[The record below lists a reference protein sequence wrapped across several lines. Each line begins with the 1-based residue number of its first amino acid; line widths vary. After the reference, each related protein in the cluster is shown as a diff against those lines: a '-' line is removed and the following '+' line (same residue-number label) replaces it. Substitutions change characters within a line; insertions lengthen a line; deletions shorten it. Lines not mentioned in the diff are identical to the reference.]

1 MAWPDFSIFANTSDF
16 WLTRFVFL
24 RFLGLVYLVAFI
36 SLVRQVIPLLGERG
50 LTPARQHLD
59 GIRYNFRNGGV
70 AMWKLPTLFWFNC
83 SDKAL
88 RTLAWLGLGLSF
100 LVMIGYANVII
111 LFALWLIYLSFVHVG
126 QLWYGYGW
134 ETELLETGLIA
145 VFMVPLISLSPFPQ
159 FATPVAAIWLLLW
172 LAFRVHFG
180 AGMIKMRSDSCWKD
194 LTCLNYHFETQP
206 LPNPLSRYF
215 HFAPKIFLKLGVL
228 WTHFAQLV
236 IPVFLFIPG
245 IPRIVAGITLL
256 VFQIILILSGNL
268 SFINLVSLAAVFAA
282 FNDDFLQAFLPSF
295 IVDRA
300 TDAASNASPDP
311 HYAAWAFFA
320 LAAILS
326 IPVIKNFFSRRQLMN
341 ASFNQFHL
349 MNAYGAFGTVGR
361 KRFELVVK
369 GAYSREDSA
378 EWKEYEFIAKP
389 GNPERKLPVIAPY
402 QPRID
407 WQIWFAAM
415 QTPSDNPWIL
425 NFIWKLLHN
434 DKGTLSLISR
444 NPFPDKPPKYVKV
457 DMYEYRFARPGS
469 KKVWERKPL
478 GEWLKPLSADSLEE
492 FIRDSGWDHRK
503 DSEQH
508 KENLS

>member
-369 GAYSREDSA
+369 GAYGREDSA

-415 QTPSDNPWIL
+415 QLPSDNPWIL

-478 GEWLKPLSADSLEE
+478 GAWLKPLSADSLEE